1 MRTALALLSGLLL
14 ALSFPKFGH
23 PALAWVSLAPL
34 FVALTLAAHTG
45 ASRWHY
51 FRLGYVSGLVYFSGT
66 LYWLAQ
72 VMAQYGELPMIVAG
86 LLAFGLAAW
95 LSVFVGLFAW
105 LTGDLVRR
113 YGLPGLWFAPC
124 FWVATEWFRAWLGG
138 NFPWVLLGSSQAS
151 ALPVVQLASVTGVY
165 GLSAMVV
172 STGVVIAI
180 LTLSRNRAQRRTAA
194 LAALGLALI
203 PVWGAWRISRSD
215 LVAQGVPLRVGL
227 VQGNIP
233 QEQKEDPASFGAA
246 ILDSYIALTREA
258 IGAGSQLVLW
268 PEASTPFFF
277 EIDANL
283 AEPIRRLARESQTPV
298 LVGTDQYEAASS
310 SGPQKYFNGAVL
322 VGTDGRNRDSYQKIH
337 LVPFGEFV
345 PFKRLLFFVE
355 PLVENVADFTH
366 GSRPTVFDAEG
377 TRFSVAICYEVVYSG
392 LAREFVN
399 NGAQLLTTITNDAW
413 FGRSSAA
420 LQHFEQA
427 GIRAVEQGRY
437 LVRSANTGISGGFDP
452 YGRVLA
458 RTDLFTAVTTTVDVR
473 LLSGR
478 TIYNAIGDT
487 IVYLAFAGAMA
498 GVMLGRRRSFA
509 APMPRG

>member
-1 MRTALALLSGLLL
+1 MRAALALLSGLLL

-23 PALAWVSLAPL
+23 SALAWVSLAPL
-34 FVALTLAAHTG
+34 LVALTLAAHNG
-45 ASRWHY
+45 SSRWHS
-51 FRLGYVSGLVYFSGT
+51 FRLGYVAGLGYFCGT
-66 LYWLAQ
+66 LYWLSL
-72 VMAQYGELPMIVAG
+72 VMARYGELPMAVAG

-95 LSVFVGLFAW
+95 LAVFVGTFAL
-105 LTGDLVRR
+105 LTGNAVRR
-113 YGLPGLWFAPC
+113 YGVPGLWFAPC

-172 STGVVIAI
+172 SAGVVITI
-180 LTLSRNRAQRRTAA
+180 LTLSRNRIQRRTAA
-194 LAALGLALI
+194 IAALGLALI
-203 PVWGAWRISRSD
+203 PIWGAWRMSRSD
-215 LVAQGVPLRVGL
+215 LLTQGVPMRVGL
-227 VQGNIP
+227 VQGNVP
-233 QEQKEDPASFGAA
+233 QEQKQDAAFGAA
-246 ILDSYIALTREA
+246 ILDRYITLTREA

-268 PEASTPFFF
+268 PEASTPFYF
-277 EIDANL
+277 EIEANQ
-283 AEPIRRLARESQTPV
+283 AEPIRRLAREAQTPV
-298 LVGTDQYEAASS
+298 LVGTDQYEAPSA
-310 SGPQKYFNGAVL
+310 SGPQKFFNGAVL
-322 VGTDGRNRDSYQKIH
+322 VGPDGRNLDSYQKIH

-345 PFKRLLFFVE
+345 PFRRLLFFVK
-355 PLVENVADFTH
+355 PLVKNVADFTH
-366 GSRPTVFDAEG
+366 GSRPTVFNVEG

-413 FGRSSAA
+413 FGRTSAA
-420 LQHFEQA
+420 SQHFEQA

-458 RTDLFTAVTTTVDVR
+458 RTELFTAVTTTVDVR

-478 TIYNAIGDT
+478 TVYNAIGDT
-487 IVYLAFAGAMA
+487 IVYLAFAGTMA
-498 GVMLGRRRSFA
+498 GVMFRRRRSLA
-509 APMPRG
+509 PPMPRG

>member
-23 PALAWVSLAPL
+23 SALAWVSLAPL
-34 FVALTLAAHTG
+34 LVALTLAAHNG
-45 ASRWHY
+45 SSRWHS
-51 FRLGYVSGLVYFSGT
+51 FRLGYVAGLGYFCGT
-66 LYWLAQ
+66 LYWLSL
-72 VMAQYGELPMIVAG
+72 VMEKYGELPMAVAA

-95 LSVFVGLFAW
+95 LAVFVGLFAW
-105 LTGDLVRR
+105 LTGNAVRR
-113 YGLPGLWFAPC
+113 YGVQGLWLAPC
-124 FWVATEWFRAWLGG
+124 FWVTTEWFRAWLGG

-151 ALPVVQLASVTGVY
+151 ALPVVQLASVTGAY

-172 STGVVIAI
+172 SAGVVIAI
-180 LTLSRNRAQRRTAA
+180 LTLSRNRAHRRTAA
-194 LAALGLALI
+194 IAALGLALI
-203 PVWGAWRISRSD
+203 PIWGAWRMSRGD
-215 LVAQGVPLRVGL
+215 FLTQGLPMRVGL
-227 VQGNIP
+227 VQGNVP
-233 QEQKEDPASFGAA
+233 QEQKTDPSFGAA
-246 ILDSYIALTREA
+246 ILDRYIALTREA

-268 PEASTPFFF
+268 PEASTPFYF
-277 EIDANL
+277 EIEANQ
-283 AEPIRRLARESQTPV
+283 AEPIRRLAREARTPV

-310 SGPQKYFNGAVL
+310 SGPQKFFNGAVL
-322 VGTDGRNRDSYQKIH
+322 VGPDGRNLDSYQKIH

-345 PFKRLLFFVE
+345 PFKRLLFFVK
-355 PLVENVADFTH
+355 PLVVNVADFTH
-366 GSRPTVFDAEG
+366 GSRPTVFDVEG

-413 FGRSSAA
+413 FGRTSAA
-420 LQHFEQA
+420 SQHFEQA

-458 RTDLFTAVTTTVDVR
+458 RTELFTAVTTTVDVR

-478 TIYNAIGDT
+478 TVYNAIGDT
-487 IVYLAFAGAMA
+487 IVYLAFAGTMA
-498 GVMLGRRRSFA
+498 GVMLGRRRSLA
-509 APMPRG
+509 PPMPQG

>member
-34 FVALTLAAHTG
+34 LVAVTLAAHNG
-45 ASRWHY
+45 SSRWHR
-51 FRLGYVSGLVYFSGT
+51 FRLGYVTGLGYFCGT
-66 LYWLAQ
+66 LYWLSF
-72 VMAQYGELPMIVAG
+72 VMAQYGDLPMVVAG

-95 LSVFVGLFAW
+95 LSVFVGLFAS
-105 LTGDLVRR
+105 LTGDAVRR
-113 YGLPGLWFAPC
+113 YGIQGLWFAPF
-124 FWVATEWFRAWLGG
+124 FWVTTEWFRAWLGG
-138 NFPWVLLGSSQAS
+138 NFPWALLGSSQAS

-172 STGVVIAI
+172 SAGAVITV
-180 LTLSRNRAQRRTAA
+180 LTLSRKRAQRRTAA
-194 LAALGLALI
+194 IAALGLALI
-203 PVWGAWRISRSD
+203 PVWGAWRMSRSD
-215 LVAQGVPLRVGL
+215 LVTQGVPMRVGL
-227 VQGNIP
+227 VQGNVA
-233 QEQKEDPASFGAA
+233 QEQKQDPAFGAA
-246 ILDSYIALTREA
+246 ILDRYIALTREA
-258 IGAGSQLVLW
+258 MGAGSQLVLW
-268 PEASTPFFF
+268 PEASTPFYF
-277 EIDANL
+277 EIEAGQ
-283 AEPIRRLARESQTPV
+283 AEPIRRLAREAQTPV

-310 SGPQKYFNGAVL
+310 SGPQKFFNGAVL
-322 VGTDGRNRDSYQKIH
+322 VGPDGRNLDSYQKIH

-345 PFKRLLFFVE
+345 PFKRLLFFVN
-355 PLVENVADFTH
+355 PLVKNVADFTH
-366 GSRPTVFDAEG
+366 GSRPTVFDVEG

-413 FGRSSAA
+413 FGRTSAA
-420 LQHFEQA
+420 SQHFEQA

-458 RTDLFTAVTTTVDVR
+458 RTGLFTTAATTVDVR

-478 TIYNAIGDT
+478 TVYNAIGDT
-487 IVYLAFAGAMA
+487 IVYLAFAGTMA
-498 GVMLGRRRSFA
+498 GVMLGRRRSL
-509 APMPRG
+509 APSMPRG

>member
-23 PALAWVSLAPL
+23 SVLAWVSLAPL
-34 FVALTLAAHTG
+34 MVALVLAVRSG
-45 ASRWHY
+45 ATSWHS
-51 FRLGYVSGLVYFSGT
+51 FRLGYVAGLVYFCGT

-72 VMAQYGELPMIVAG
+72 VMAQYGGLSQIVAG

-95 LSVFVGLFAW
+95 LSVFVALFAW
-105 LTGDLVRR
+105 LTGNALRR
-113 YGLPGLWFAPC
+113 HGMAGLWLAPC
-124 FWVATEWFRAWLGG
+124 FWVSTEWVRAWLGG

-172 STGVVIAI
+172 SAGVVVTM
-180 LTLSRNRAQRRTAA
+180 LTMSRDRFQRRAA
-194 LAALGLALI
+194 MVAAVGLVLV
-203 PVWGAWRISRSD
+203 PVWGAWRVSQGE
-215 LVAQGVPLRVGL
+215 LLTQGVPVRVGL
-227 VQGNIP
+227 VQGNVP
-233 QEQKEDPASFGAA
+233 QDQKQDSAYAA
-246 ILDSYIALTREA
+246 VILDRYIALTREA
-258 IGAGSQLVLW
+258 MGAGSQLVLW

-277 EIDANL
+277 EIDAHL

-298 LVGTDQYEAASS
+298 LVGTDQYEPPTSQGAK
-310 SGPQKYFNGAVL
+310 GQMFNGAVL
-322 VGTDGRNRDSYQKIH
+322 VGPDGRSLDSYQKIH

-345 PFKRLLFFVE
+345 PFKRLLFFVK
-355 PLVENVADFTH
+355 PLVEAVADFTH
-366 GSRPTVFDAEG
+366 GSRLTVFNAEG
-377 TRFSVAICYEVVYSG
+377 TRFSVAICYEAIYAG

-420 LQHFEQA
+420 SQHFEQA

-458 RTDLFTAVTTTVDVR
+458 RTELFTAVTTMVDVR

-478 TIYNAIGDT
+478 TVYNAIGDT
-487 IVYLAFAGAMA
+487 IVYLAFAG
-498 GVMLGRRRSFA
+498 VLLGRRQSIGL
-509 APMPRG
+509 PTPRG

>member
-23 PALAWVSLAPL
+23 AALAWVSLAPL
-34 FVALTLAAHTG
+34 LVAVTLAAYNG
-45 ASRWHY
+45 ASRWHT
-51 FRLGYVSGLVYFSGT
+51 FRLGYLTGLGYFCGT
-66 LYWLAQ
+66 LYWLAM
-72 VMAQYGELPMIVAG
+72 VMAQYGDLSLVVAG

-95 LSVFVGLFAW
+95 LSVFVGVFAW
-105 LTGDLVRR
+105 LTGDAVRR
-113 YGLPGLWFAPC
+113 YGVPGLWLAPC
-124 FWVATEWFRAWLGG
+124 FWVTTEWFRAWLGG
-138 NFPWVLLGSSQAS
+138 NFPWVLLGSSQSS

-172 STGVVIAI
+172 SVGVVIAI

-194 LAALGLALI
+194 LAVLGLVLI
-203 PVWGAWRISRSD
+203 PVWGAWRMSRSD
-215 LVAQGVPLRVGL
+215 LLTQGVPMRVGL
-227 VQGNIP
+227 VQGNVP
-233 QEQKEDPASFGAA
+233 QNEKQKPGNVTL
-246 ILDSYIALTREA
+246 ILDRYVALTREA

-268 PEASTPFFF
+268 PEASTPFYF

-283 AEPIRRLARESQTPV
+283 AEPIRRLARESQTPM
-298 LVGTDQYEAASS
+298 LVGTDQYEAASPS
-310 SGPQKYFNGAVL
+310 APQKFFNGAVL
-322 VGTDGRNRDSYQKIH
+322 VGPDGRNLDSYQKIH

-345 PFKRLLFFVE
+345 PFKSLLFFVK
-355 PLVENVADFTH
+355 PLVENVSDFTH
-366 GSRPTVFDAEG
+366 GSRRTVFDVEG

-420 LQHFEQA
+420 TQHFEQA

-458 RTDLFTAVTTTVDVR
+458 RTELFTAVTTTVDVR

-487 IVYLAFAGAMA
+487 IVYLAFAGTMA
-498 GVMLGRRRSFA
+498 GVIFVRRRSFA
-509 APMPRG
+509 PPMPRG